1 MSVRIVLIGTDAAR
15 QGARLAEAI
24 RATHV
29 VAQAGVRELEAAL
42 AATTDGF
49 VLDGSALTV
58 AQAVGIDA
66 VLDARAA
73 SIDVALWV
81 RTDAVP
87 TPAEDELLAHYRE
100 LIVEVDTRWCPEH
113 SVSER
118 TLDAVREATPSLVG

>member
-29 VAQAGVRELEAAL
+29 VAQAGPRELETAL

-81 RTDAVP
+81 RTDAAP
-87 TPAEDELLAHYRE
+87 TPAEDELLAHYRDV
-100 LIVEVDTRWCPEH
+100 IVDVDTRGCPERT
-113 SVSER
+113 VNER
-118 TLDAVREATPSLVG
+118 VLDAVREASPSLVG